1 MEIPWNVISDKD
13 ISLSK
18 SEFTESIK
26 NLKPIYEDAKEI
38 VEKYKKL
45 RGKIFYQLTFL
56 IMSFVTILV
65 VTEKLFEYSI
75 LLLIPMNYFLGV
87 LLTYLLNERKY
98 IILTIVYVFLSLLMG
113 HSITKYTLLAS
124 IIPLSWGYFANLN
137 EKIYLSWSSYAS
149 NLMASWDDIEY
160 HNSDS
165 TIIRLRKGTARISPY
180 RADLESLLV
189 IGKLKVRAFISV
201 FTLRKGRIGYIVVL
215 KVKRYTLL
223 SDKLIILMP
232 LVFGKIKEFL
242 TENFNKKE
250 WELG

>member
-38 VEKYKKL
+38 IEKYKKV

-56 IMSFVTILV
+56 IVLFVTIL
-65 VTEKLFEYSI
+65 VTEKLFEYSV

-98 IILTIVYVFLSLLMG
+98 IILTIVYVLLSLLMG

-149 NLMASWDDIEY
+149 NLLASWDDIEY
-160 HNSDS
+160 RNSDS

-180 RADLESLLV
+180 RADLESSLT
-189 IGKLKVRAFISV
+189 IGKLKVRAFTSV
-201 FTLRKGRIGYIVVL
+201 FALRKGRVGYIVVL